1 MGAESECVEAG
12 QHHRVGL
19 KLALEWRALNTRA
32 LEPRTQ
38 SRLKSQQPNVS
49 SGMRTMKTRQQFN
62 IWSSFLLL
70 SCIVLVN
77 CATAQ
82 AQKKGKYTCDEAQ
95 PESMCNA
102 ANTCGSTSAQC
113 TVNITRGSYSAN
125 VKPGIPDAKN
135 NQLFCIKAGTTVVW
149 MSSNKNNGF
158 MVSFGTDSPFDP
170 DGPIMGG
177 GKKQVTTKASTP
189 GCYKYDAGAFTSGT
203 VYGMSSGSKQE
214 LVILP

>member
-1 MGAESECVEAG
+1 MEAG
-12 QHHRVGL
+12 QYHRVGL
-19 KLALEWRALNTRA
+19 KLAPELWASNRQART
-32 LEPRTQ
+32 EPRNQ
-38 SRLKSQQPNVS
+38 RLPKSQRSNVNN
-49 SGMRTMKTRQQFN
+49 GVRNLTMKTQQKFK
-62 IWSSFLLL
+62 IWSSLLL
-70 SCIVLVN
+70 FSCIVLMN
-77 CATAQ
+77 CANAQ
-82 AQKKGKYTCDEAQ
+82 AQKKSKYACDEAQ
-95 PESMCNA
+95 PETMCNA

-113 TVNITRGSYSAN
+113 TIDITRGSYSAN

-149 MSSNKNNGF
+149 RSSNKNNGF
-158 MVSFGTDSPFDP
+158 MVSFGSDSPFDP

-177 GKKQVTTKASTP
+177 GKKPVTTKASAP

>member
-1 MGAESECVEAG
+1 
-12 QHHRVGL
+12 
-19 KLALEWRALNTRA
+19 
-32 LEPRTQ
+32 
-38 SRLKSQQPNVS
+38 
-49 SGMRTMKTRQQFN
+49 MKPRQQFH
-62 IWSSFLLL
+62 IWNTLLLL
-70 SCIVLVN
+70 SCILLVN
-77 CATAQ
+77 CTIAQ
-82 AQKKGKYTCDEAQ
+82 AQKKSKYTCDEAQ

-102 ANTCGSTSAQC
+102 ANTCGSSSEQC
-113 TVNITRGSYSAN
+113 KIDITRGSYSAN

-135 NQLFCIKAGTTVVW
+135 NQLFCVKAGTTVVW

-158 MVSFGTDSPFDP
+158 MVSFGSDSPFDP

-203 VYGMSSGSKQE
+203 VYGMSGGSKQE